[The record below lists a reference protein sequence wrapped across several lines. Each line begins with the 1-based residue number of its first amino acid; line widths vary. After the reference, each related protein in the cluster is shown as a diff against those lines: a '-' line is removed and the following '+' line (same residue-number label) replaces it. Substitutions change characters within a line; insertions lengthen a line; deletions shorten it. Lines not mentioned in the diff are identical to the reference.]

1 VFWLV
6 LLIAFPIAEIALLV
20 AIGRQIGAPGI
31 LGLLFLTGLLGVL
44 LARRQGLEILRR
56 VQSEMAAGQV
66 PASHLVDGAM
76 VLLAGALLI
85 VPGVLTDL
93 LGLFCLLPAGRAVV
107 KSWLRRR
114 FEAGLR
120 SGRISVAVGT
130 GGMRDIT
137 PRGRPSATEALG
149 SGDEP

>member
-1 VFWLV
+1 
-6 LLIAFPIAEIALLV
+6 
-20 AIGRQIGAPGI
+20 
-31 LGLLFLTGLLGVL
+31 
-44 LARRQGLEILRR
+44 
-56 VQSEMAAGQV
+56 MAAGQV

-93 LGLFCLLPAGRAVV
+93 LGLFCLLPAGRMVV
-107 KSWLRRR
+107 KTWLRRR

-120 SGRISVAVGT
+120 SGRISVVSTT
-130 GGMRDIT
+130 GGMRDVT
-137 PRGRPSATEALG
+137 PRGRPAATEALG